1 MSKERESYLL
11 FRDQVARFEE
21 QTNRKE
27 TTNFKVLTKLLA
39 DLNNITLA
47 YGMTNISRSLLISL
61 RAAMQGILKSESK
74 LGILSDDFDDLANK
88 VSHSLAVIN
97 NFDKDPGK
105 KLILKWY
112 IELTIIAVIG
122 LLHLAVMPRIVRAEE
137 QDEETNDRAKQK
149 FKQEL
154 IVSLFFNSE
163 YPRDVFKSMSESL
176 GLKEKGI
183 TLVADSL
190 ESIAVFAILVALS
203 KGEAT
208 LENNV
213 LELLLPRLGR
223 CLASIDTRLAE
234 ANLTED
240 QLNYGTFRAFLQ
252 QAKIAIE
259 KQEIEPFTEGFI
271 DTLKEYQ
278 FSEESLR
285 SDVGAIQKMFSNF
298 QEALNA
304 PAAQQMNTI
313 NLIG

>member
-1 MSKERESYLL
+1 MSEERESYLL

-61 RAAMQGILKSESK
+61 RAAMLGILKSESK
-74 LGILSDDFDDLANK
+74 LGLLSDDFDQLAK
-88 VSHSLAVIN
+88 MASHSLAVVN
-97 NFDKDPGK
+97 NFEKDAGK
-105 KLILKWY
+105 RLILHWY

-122 LLHLAVMPRIVRAEE
+122 LLHLAVMPRVTRV
-137 QDEETNDRAKQK
+137 EETKTTDIAKQK

-163 YPRDVFKSMSESL
+163 YPKDVFKSMSESL

-183 TLVADSL
+183 TLVANSL
-190 ESIAVFAILVALS
+190 ESIAIFAILVALS
-203 KGEAT
+203 KEETT
-208 LENNV
+208 LENNL
-213 LELLLPRLGR
+213 LELLLPRLGK
-223 CLASIDTRLAE
+223 CLESIDAQLAE

-240 QLNYGTFRAFLQ
+240 QLNYGIFRAFLQ

-271 DTLKEYQ
+271 ETLKAYR
-278 FSEESLR
+278 FSEDNLR
-285 SDVGAIQKMFSNF
+285 SDVGAIKKMFSNF

-304 PAAQQMNTI
+304 PSGQQMNTI

>member
-1 MSKERESYLL
+1 MSEERESYLL

-61 RAAMQGILKSESK
+61 RAAMLGILKSESK
-74 LGILSDDFDDLANK
+74 LGLLSDDFDQLAK
-88 VSHSLAVIN
+88 MASHSLAVVN
-97 NFDKDPGK
+97 NFEKDAGK
-105 KLILKWY
+105 RLILHWY

-122 LLHLAVMPRIVRAEE
+122 LLHLAVMPRVTRV
-137 QDEETNDRAKQK
+137 EETKTTDIAKQK

-154 IVSLFFNSE
+154 TVSLFFNSE
-163 YPRDVFKSMSESL
+163 YPKDVFKSMSESL

-183 TLVADSL
+183 TLVANSL
-190 ESIAVFAILVALS
+190 ESIAIFAILVALS
-203 KGEAT
+203 KEETT
-208 LENNV
+208 LENNL
-213 LELLLPRLGR
+213 LELLLPRLGK
-223 CLASIDTRLAE
+223 CLESIDAQLAE

-240 QLNYGTFRAFLQ
+240 QLNYGIFRAFLQ

-271 DTLKEYQ
+271 ETLKAYR
-278 FSEESLR
+278 FSEDNLR
-285 SDVGAIQKMFSNF
+285 SDVGAIKKMFSNF

-304 PAAQQMNTI
+304 PSGQQMNTI